1 MLATDSPYES
11 GKRNPSDATRL
22 IVETIIE
29 AISSRRLPPGAK
41 LGENQ
46 LAQAFNVSRTIVRQ
60 SLQELAFTGV
70 VQAITNRGA
79 FIAQFSP
86 QEAADL
92 YAARRVIE
100 TETVLQLARYCT
112 AGDIRQLRRHVGWER
127 EFEATGNLLEL
138 TRLRSD
144 FHLLIARL
152 AGNKVLADILERLLP
167 QTALIRAF
175 YGSAQPQKHPT
186 DDHDRLIDLL
196 ASGDEQ
202 ACVELIR
209 EHLHLDER
217 RLVIPTPSDI
227 PSFDIAKA
235 LRNVREG
242 RPAGAEASRR
252 KPTTTK
258 TRAKRSTAR
267 G

>member
-1 MLATDSPYES
+1 MVTHDFAQDTGRRSPPAAAH
-11 GKRNPSDATRL
+11 R
-22 IVETIIE
+22 IVGAIIE

-46 LAQAFNVSRTIVRQ
+46 LAQVFGVSRTIIRQ
-60 SLQELAFTGV
+60 SLQQLAFTGV
-70 VQAITNRGA
+70 VQSITNRGA

-100 TETVLQLARYCT
+100 TETVVLLARYCT
-112 AGDIRQLRRHVGWER
+112 AGDIRNLRRHVARER
-127 EFEATGNLLEL
+127 ELEATGNLLDL

-152 AGNKVLADILERLLP
+152 AGNRVLADILERLLP

-175 YGSAQPQKHPT
+175 YGSIQPSTRPT

-196 ASGDEQ
+196 AKGDERG
-202 ACVELIR
+202 CVELIC

-217 RLVIPTPSDI
+217 RLVIPPSSDKPNFNI
-227 PSFDIAKA
+227 
-235 LRNVREG
+235 
-242 RPAGAEASRR
+242 AEAFVDVRDKEMQHSEVATVDAGE
-252 KPTTTK
+252 PTVLM
-258 TRAKRSTAR
+258 KR
-267 G
+267 